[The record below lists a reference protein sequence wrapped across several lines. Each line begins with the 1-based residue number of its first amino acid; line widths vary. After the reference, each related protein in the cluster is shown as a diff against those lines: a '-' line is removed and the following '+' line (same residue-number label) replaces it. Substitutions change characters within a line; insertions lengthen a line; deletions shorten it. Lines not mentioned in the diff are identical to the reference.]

1 MPVRTTPAQIRKM
14 FRLTVTEMEHQI
26 GQFVKRPGK
35 DFTRHRICTFP
46 NTILAIMTMEA
57 HSLKRELFEYFRPLK
72 KNPPTRSA
80 FIQSRKK
87 LNDAAFPHLLRAFND
102 KIPFHNTYKGLHLL
116 ACDGTDSN
124 IPADAQDLASLIP
137 FNSNNGGYYQNHTV
151 VMFDLLEKRY
161 TDAVIQPRR
170 EINEVQACCKMIDRN
185 PVPGQ
190 CLIIAD
196 RGFMSFNLMAHV
208 IENHNFFLIRTKD
221 IMQALSP
228 FKLFSF
234 PPTGEGEV
242 SCEFVLSRKHSKQQI
257 EQPQKYKWLSPK
269 RRFDYISPEDK
280 QSSYTLSFRL
290 VKLLL
295 ADGSAEYLVTNL
307 SHEKFPPEALRTL
320 YQMRWGV
327 ETSFLYLKY
336 NIAMNYFHSISRDS
350 ISQEI
355 FAKLVLYNFISL
367 IVSCSEL
374 LGTNSL
380 YPVQISFSDAVYKC
394 RAYLLSVIPGKKL
407 LELLLRDLTP
417 IRSGRSYERN
427 IRSQCLKS
435 LQNRT

>member
-26 GQFVKRPGK
+26 GQFVKRPDR

-57 HSLKRELFEYFRPLK
+57 HSLKRELFEYYCPLR

-80 FIQSRKK
+80 FVQSRKK
-87 LNDAAFPHLLRAFND
+87 LNDTVFPYLLHAFND
-102 KIPFHNTYKGLHLL
+102 KIPFHKTYKGLHLL

-124 IPADAQDLASLIP
+124 IPADAKDSASLIP
-137 FNSNNGGYYQNHTV
+137 FNSNHGGYCQNHTV

-170 EINEVQACCKMIDRN
+170 ELNEAQACCEMIDRN
-185 PVPGQ
+185 PISGQ

-208 IENHNFFLIRTKD
+208 IESHNFFLIRVKD
-221 IMQALSP
+221 IQQALSP
-228 FKLFSF
+228 FKHFKF
-234 PPTGEGEV
+234 PLTGESEIP
-242 SCEFVLSRKHSKQQI
+242 CEFVLSRRHSMLQK
-257 EQPQKYKWLSPK
+257 EQPEKYKWLSPN

-280 QSSYTLSFRL
+280 QSHYMLPFRL

-307 SHEKFPPEALRTL
+307 SHEMFPPEILRTL

-327 ETSFLYLKY
+327 ETSFLFLKY
-336 NIAMNYFHSISRDS
+336 NIAMNYFHSISRDF
-350 ISQEI
+350 IAQEI
-355 FAKLVLYNFISL
+355 FAKLLLYNFISL
-367 IVSCSEL
+367 IVSCTEIPCS
-374 LGTNSL
+374 NSH
-380 YPVQISFSDAVYKC
+380 YPLQLCFSDAVYKC
-394 RAYLLSVIPGKKL
+394 RAYLLNVISGKKL
-407 LELLLRDLTP
+407 LELLVRDLTP
-417 IRSGRSYERN
+417 VRPDRSYERN

>member
-26 GQFVKRPGK
+26 GRFVKRPGK
-35 DFTRHRICTFP
+35 DFTRHRSCTFQ

-170 EINEVQACCKMIDRN
+170 EINEVQACCEMIDRTTVGGLKVN
-185 PVPGQ
+185 EKNEVLNEDFEPIPG
-190 CLIIAD
+190 LYAGGSEAGGLYGASYD
-196 RGFMSFNLMAHV
+196 VV
-208 IENHNFFLIRTKD
+208 ICAGS
-221 IMQALSP
+221 QQGWA
-228 FKLFSF
+228 
-234 PPTGEGEV
+234 V
-242 SCEFVLSRKHSKQQI
+242 HSG
-257 EQPQKYKWLSPK
+257 K
-269 RRFDYISPEDK
+269 R
-280 QSSYTLSFRL
+280 
-290 VKLLL
+290 
-295 ADGSAEYLVTNL
+295 SAE
-307 SHEKFPPEALRTL
+307 S
-320 YQMRWGV
+320 
-327 ETSFLYLKY
+327 
-336 NIAMNYFHSISRDS
+336 
-350 ISQEI
+350 
-355 FAKLVLYNFISL
+355 AK
-367 IVSCSEL
+367 
-374 LGTNSL
+374 
-380 YPVQISFSDAVYKC
+380 
-394 RAYLLSVIPGKKL
+394 AYL
-407 LELLLRDLTP
+407 E
-417 IRSGRSYERN
+417 
-427 IRSQCLKS
+427 S
-435 LQNRT
+435 L